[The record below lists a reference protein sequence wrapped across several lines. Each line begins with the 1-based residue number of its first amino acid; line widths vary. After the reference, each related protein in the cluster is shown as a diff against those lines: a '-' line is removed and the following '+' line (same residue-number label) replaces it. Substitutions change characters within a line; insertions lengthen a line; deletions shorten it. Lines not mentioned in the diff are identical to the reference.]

1 MLTEGAVLKERYQ
14 INRILSEKGGMGVVY
29 KATDLTF
36 RNTVVLKQSR
46 FSAKDK
52 MLSEAFEREA
62 RLLNGLR
69 HGALPHVIDY
79 FKEELGQFLVMQ
91 FIPGQDLGEM
101 LDERLQ
107 RDEGPF
113 PVAQV
118 LRWADQLLDALDYL
132 HSHQPPVIHRDIKPQ
147 NMKLTP
153 RGEIILLDFGLAKGA
168 SSEMTV
174 ASVSVHGYTPTYAP
188 LEQIRG
194 TGTGQRSDLYA
205 LATTLHHLLTGQ
217 SPPDAVTRV
226 SETIAGDPDPLRP
239 PHELNPAIP
248 VAISDVIYRGAALAP
263 NDRPRTASVM
273 REALRDASTGA
284 GPNLAAVSTMVG
296 SSTADALITSLNRSQ
311 ATQLGAPSTPPP
323 STPSS
328 TSSSTSSGPAAA
340 VPSVP
345 GTTTFTVSKRRLSVI
360 GAILGVAILAV
371 VGAIFYF
378 NASRSTPPPPPA
390 ASRIL
395 DRHSRAILSVA
406 FSPFGRRLAAGS
418 ADSVIRLWDAETW
431 EPKEQLTNDDANAFA
446 LAFSPDGKLLA
457 SGHQYNAVNIWD
469 LRAGKLLKKLEGHDN
484 VVDAVVFSPDSKRLA
499 SGSWNGNIKIWD
511 IATGEN
517 RQTLTSGHAE
527 IFTLACSPD
536 GKYLA
541 SSGTDGAIHFWEMPG
556 GTRGRTFK
564 DHDGAVKTIAFSPHG
579 ELLASGGSDDSVRLW
594 DVRTGSVQ
602 KKLMGHNSDVT
613 TLAFSPNGKL
623 LASGAQYGEIILWD
637 VSTGAKLQS
646 LNGHEAAVSSVAFSP
661 NGGILASGGIDKTI
675 RLWTLDQR

>member
-1 MLTEGAVLKERYQ
+1 MLAEGAVLKERYQ

-132 HSHQPPVIHRDIKPQ
+132 HTHQPPVIHRDIKPQ

-168 SSEMTV
+168 SAEMTV

-194 TGTGQRSDLYA
+194 TGTGQRSDIYA

-217 SPPDAVTRV
+217 SPPDAVTRA
-226 SETIAGDPDPLRP
+226 SETIGGEPDPLRP
-239 PHELNPAIP
+239 PHEIKPAIP
-248 VAISDVIYRGAALAP
+248 VAISDVIYRGAALAV
-263 NDRPRTASVM
+263 NDRPRTAAAM
-273 REALRDASTGA
+273 REALRGASTGA
-284 GPNLAAVSTMVG
+284 GPNLGGARTVVG
-296 SSTADALITSLNRSQ
+296 ASTADALITSLNRSQ
-311 ATQLGAPSTPPP
+311 ATELGVPPTPPP

-328 TSSSTSSGPAAA
+328 TSSGPASA

-345 GTTTFTVSKRRLSVI
+345 GTTTFTVSKNRLAVI

-371 VGAIFYF
+371 MGAIFYF
-378 NASRSTPPPPPA
+378 NASRNTPPPPA
-390 ASRIL
+390 TSRIL
-395 DRHSRAILSVA
+395 DQHSRAILSVA

-431 EPKEQLTNDDANAFA
+431 EPKEQLANEDANAFS
-446 LAFSPDGKLLA
+446 LSFSPDGKLLA
-457 SGHQYNAVNIWD
+457 SGHQYNVINLWD
-469 LRAGKLLKKLEGHDN
+469 LRTGQLRKKLEGHEN
-484 VVDAVVFSPDSKRLA
+484 VVAAVDFSPDSKMLA
-499 SGSWNGNIKIWD
+499 SGSWNGNIKLWD
-511 IATGEN
+511 VATGEN
-517 RQTLTSGHAE
+517 RQTFSSGHSE
-527 IFTLACSPD
+527 IFTLDFSPD
-536 GKYLA
+536 GKSLV
-541 SSGTDGAIHFWEMPG
+541 SSGTDGVIHFWEMPN

-564 DHDGAVKTIAFSPHG
+564 DHDGAVRTLAYSLHG
-579 ELLASGGSDDSVRLW
+579 DLLASGGSDDSVRLW
-594 DVRTGSVQ
+594 DVRSGSVQ
-602 KKLMGHNSDVT
+602 KKLSGHNSDVMS
-613 TLAFSPNGKL
+613 LAFSPDGKL
-623 LASGAQYGEIILWD
+623 LASGAQYGDIILWD
-637 VSTGAKLQS
+637 VSTGTKMRT
-646 LNGHEAAVSSVAFSP
+646 LNGHEAGVSAVAFSP
-661 NGGILASGGIDKTI
+661 GGGMLASGSRDKTI
-675 RLWTLDQR
+675 RLWPLEQR